1 MPWDRPGRCSGSGA
15 VPPAAER
22 GPRWLTGPRSSRC
35 RAVLAEVSV
44 EDAVAVGVVGHAV
57 VPAAPVDGSPGVGED
72 ANGVRV
78 AHAAGAGSDV
88 EVGGLNTG
96 PRQSLGCTKRSW
108 TETLSR
114 AIGPLSG
121 RAFSAENARWAARR
135 RRIILIAGGRS

>member
-22 GPRWLTGPRSSRC
+22 GPRWLTSPRSSRC
-35 RAVLAEVSV
+35 RGVLAEGSV

-57 VPAAPVDGSPGVGED
+57 VPAAPNDGGPGVGED

-96 PRQSLGCTKRSW
+96 PRQRLACPPRSW
-108 TETLSR
+108 PEPLRR
-114 AIGPLSG
+114 AIG
-121 RAFSAENARWAARR
+121 
-135 RRIILIAGGRS
+135 